1 MKVEDG
7 FQQPRIELPA
17 AYSADPV
24 FQALLERLLPPRVF
38 EPVERELKEFEI
50 RLAGPIRKLANRVD
64 LSPHSIEPTLTQ
76 YDQFGQ
82 RVDLLE
88 TSESWR
94 ELKKVAIEE
103 GTVAIPMERKEGEFS
118 RVRGFAKSY
127 LHAPDGL
134 YVGCPISMT
143 DGAARVL
150 ELAGTEQ
157 MKKEIL
163 PRLMSRDPKR
173 AYIAGQWMTEKSGGS
188 DLGLTD
194 TVARP
199 VDPSKTSPG
208 DEFNLDGFKW
218 FSSATDGD
226 VALAIA
232 RTGGEGSGSR
242 GLSLFLIELRDAQG
256 KMNGIYVHRLK
267 KKFGTK
273 ALPTAEL
280 SISSCR
286 AKLVGPLGS
295 GVRTI
300 SSVLNITR
308 LYSAMSCVSAL
319 RRCLVLAKAFSKIRH
334 IGGDLN
340 RLLRD
345 DSMHTN
351 ALVKSELTHRA
362 LLHLV
367 FGTILL
373 LGRSEAHGDKFDEGE
388 KWRLRLLTPVVK
400 SFAAELST
408 TEMPDLMASL
418 GGQGYMVENQFARL
432 IADAN
437 VERIWEGTTSVLSL
451 DVVRVILQSK
461 GTAIKS
467 FVDWARSILDT
478 AEGIESSPAS
488 TRRRLNLL
496 EQATRRYASKT
507 ADPRLS
513 RPILFLLGYIASTV
527 YLIEQAQ
534 WSASNGRPEAEPD
547 RWIVAEWTETGG
559 AQETVR
565 ILEKLLAESGTA
577 ARDTMDKERALV
589 YGKERSSRL

>member
-1 MKVEDG
+1 
-7 FQQPRIELPA
+7 
-17 AYSADPV
+17 
-24 FQALLERLLPPRVF
+24 
-38 EPVERELKEFEI
+38 
-50 RLAGPIRKLANRVD
+50 
-64 LSPHSIEPTLTQ
+64 
-76 YDQFGQ
+76 
-82 RVDLLE
+82 
-88 TSESWR
+88 
-94 ELKKVAIEE
+94 
-103 GTVAIPMERKEGEFS
+103 
-118 RVRGFAKSY
+118 
-127 LHAPDGL
+127 
-134 YVGCPISMT
+134 MT
-143 DGAARVL
+143 DGAARVI
-150 ELAGTEQ
+150 ELAGTAQ
-157 MKKEIL
+157 MKEEIL
-163 PRLMSRDPKR
+163 PRLMSRDPKQ

-208 DEFNLDGFKW
+208 DEFILDGFKW

-273 ALPTAEL
+273 VSDLPHDYKFIADNVGHSNRDPIPQALPTAEL
-280 SISSCR
+280 SISNCR

-340 RLLRD
+340 RLLCD

-351 ALVKSELTHRA
+351 ALAKSELTHRA

-367 FGTILL
+367 FGAILL

-418 GGQGYMVENQFARL
+418 GGQGYMVENQFAR
-432 IADAN
+432 
-437 VERIWEGTTSVLSL
+437 
-451 DVVRVILQSK
+451 
-461 GTAIKS
+461 
-467 FVDWARSILDT
+467 
-478 AEGIESSPAS
+478 
-488 TRRRLNLL
+488 
-496 EQATRRYASKT
+496 
-507 ADPRLS
+507 
-513 RPILFLLGYIASTV
+513 
-527 YLIEQAQ
+527 
-534 WSASNGRPEAEPD
+534 
-547 RWIVAEWTETGG
+547 
-559 AQETVR
+559 
-565 ILEKLLAESGTA
+565 
-577 ARDTMDKERALV
+577 
-589 YGKERSSRL
+589 